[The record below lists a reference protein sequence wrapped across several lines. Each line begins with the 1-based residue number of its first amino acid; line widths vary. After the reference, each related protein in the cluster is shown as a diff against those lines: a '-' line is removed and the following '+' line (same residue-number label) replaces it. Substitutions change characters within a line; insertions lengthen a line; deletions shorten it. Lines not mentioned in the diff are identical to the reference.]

1 MEEDI
6 LGNATNEN
14 KTIRRFVLDEA
25 NKIVNCDRN
34 EQYGEPEDNFATI
47 AKLWSAYLDVSLYP
61 MDVAIMMTLFK
72 IGRIEAYPDKA
83 DSWIDAVGYIACGA
97 EIALK

>member
-1 MEEDI
+1 MKDI
-6 LGNATNEN
+6 LGNTVNEN
-14 KTIRRFVLDEA
+14 KTIRGFVLDEA

-47 AKLWSAYLDVSLYP
+47 AKLWGAYLGTPIDP

-72 IGRIEAYPDKA
+72 IGRIEVYPDKA
-83 DSWIDAVGYIACGA
+83 DSWIDAAGYIACGA